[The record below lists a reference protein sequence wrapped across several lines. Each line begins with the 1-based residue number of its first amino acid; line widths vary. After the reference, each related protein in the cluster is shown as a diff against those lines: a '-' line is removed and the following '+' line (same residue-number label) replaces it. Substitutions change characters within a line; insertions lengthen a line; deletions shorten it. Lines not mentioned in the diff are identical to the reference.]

1 MASNAVGGGA
11 VDAEGFLK
19 YLLHLH
25 RVGYTR
31 ALNVTQRAA
40 GANMSVDVNIDS
52 DGYGG
57 ALFATASAVP
67 YFGYTNA
74 AINAAV
80 TTADPTNPRK
90 DIVVAY
96 IDLSLITTGTTNN
109 LGAFKVKV
117 VAGTAAASP
126 SDPSGAS
133 IQASVGAGNPYI
145 QLARVSLTAALG
157 SITNA
162 VITDLRTP
170 AANAMPY
177 LWGGALNTVGHQVP
191 NFADDTVA
199 LLNAAQT
206 IKGKSISLTGNAATG
221 NILTNPYKFRVYRSA
236 AQSAAAGA
244 FVKINFDTKTY
255 DTSSNFDNATN
266 FRFTAP
272 VAGFYWF
279 QARAGQ
285 ANATNACVSL
295 YKNGAEVS
303 RGSQIDTAP
312 ISATTSGKYSA
323 VSDVISLNAGDYVE
337 AWLFSNN
344 ATAIDV
350 SSVGCYFSGYLVSHL

>member
-1 MASNAVGGGA
+1 MASNAIGGGA

-19 YLLHLH
+19 WMLHLY
-25 RVGYTR
+25 RPGYTR

-52 DGYGG
+52 SSYGG
-57 ALFATASAVP
+57 ALFVTTAAVP

-74 AINAAV
+74 IINSTV

-109 LGAFKVKV
+109 LGAFKIKV
-117 VAGTAAASP
+117 VPGTAAASP
-126 SDPSGAS
+126 SDPSGAT

-177 LWGGALNTVGHQVP
+177 LWGGALNTVGHLVP
-191 NFADDTVA
+191 NQADGTVVTTTDTGSVSTA
-199 LLNAAQT
+199 MLANLGVTNAKLAANAAWT
-206 IKGKSISLTGNAATG
+206 SYTPTLTNITLGNGTLTGKYQQIGKTVNFRVSLILGSTSAISGDLIFSLPVTSAAYAGTSVAQPLGHATLLDAGIRAYQGEVEWASTTTCAIKVLAADVTYLYTTTASAAIPFAWATG
-221 NILTNPYKFRVYRSA
+221 DEI
-236 AQSAAAGA
+236 
-244 FVKINFDTKTY
+244 
-255 DTSSNFDNATN
+255 
-266 FRFTAP
+266 
-272 VAGFYWF
+272 
-279 QARAGQ
+279 
-285 ANATNACVSL
+285 
-295 YKNGAEVS
+295 E
-303 RGSQIDTAP
+303 
-312 ISATTSGKYSA
+312 
-323 VSDVISLNAGDYVE
+323 
-337 AWLFSNN
+337 
-344 ATAIDV
+344 
-350 SSVGCYFSGYLVSHL
+350 FSGTFEAA

>member
-1 MASNAVGGGA
+1 VASNAVGGGA

-19 YLLHLH
+19 YLLHFHKL
-25 RVGYTR
+25 GYTR
-31 ALNVTQRAA
+31 ALNVTQRGA

-74 AINAAV
+74 AINSTV

-109 LGAFKVKV
+109 LGAFKIKV
-117 VAGTAAASP
+117 VPGTAAASP
-126 SDPSGAS
+126 ADPSGAT

-145 QLARVSLTAALG
+145 QLARVSLTAALA

-177 LWGGALNTVGHQVP
+177 LWGGALNTKGHLVP
-191 NFADDTVA
+191 NQADGTVVTTTDTGSVSATMLAATSVTPSKLGTGAAAASVATSESTTSSSYVDLTTTTDTVTVTIGANGLA
-199 LLNAAQT
+199 LVSIYALSSNAASGGNWLVGFAISGATTQAAADNFAL
-206 IKGKSISLTGNAATG
+206 KGFSAVGTQSYSPSAVFLLTGLGAGST
-221 NILTNPYKFRVYRSA
+221 TFKMKYKSD
-236 AQSAAAGA
+236 G
-244 FVKINFDTKTY
+244 
-255 DTSSNFDNATN
+255 
-266 FRFTAP
+266 
-272 VAGFYWF
+272 
-279 QARAGQ
+279 
-285 ANATNACVSL
+285 TNASSFA
-295 YKNGAEVS
+295 N
-303 RGSQIDTAP
+303 RRI
-312 ISATTSGKYSA
+312 A
-323 VSDVISLNAGDYVE
+323 VVPL
-337 AWLFSNN
+337 
-344 ATAIDV
+344 
-350 SSVGCYFSGYLVSHL
+350 